1 MRLNRVICAI
11 GCCPSAHSGYA
22 IFMGVSTVVT
32 ALAGLVAL
40 VAAVAVGVSMVLG
53 SRNHDSRV
61 SDRVR
66 RFFNDR
72 KREGHDL

>member
-1 MRLNRVICAI
+1 
-11 GCCPSAHSGYA
+11 
-22 IFMGVSTVVT
+22 MGVSTVVI

>member
-11 GCCPSAHSGYA
+11 GCCLRVRSGYA

-40 VAAVAVGVSMVLG
+40 LAAVAVGVSMVLG
-53 SRNHDSRV
+53 SRNDESRV
-61 SDRVR
+61 SNRVR

-72 KREGHDL
+72 KGEDRGL

>member
-1 MRLNRVICAI
+1 
-11 GCCPSAHSGYA
+11 
-22 IFMGVSTVVT
+22 MGVSTVVT

-40 VAAVAVGVSMVLG
+40 LAAVAVGVSMVLG
-53 SRNHDSRV
+53 SHNYDSRV